1 MKEVAIPLSV
11 DDFKEY
17 MSDMRD
23 RVDDWKALGYDSK
36 SIICK
41 LAMEVSSEDP
51 NWTYTS
57 GQLREIFSLAK

>member
-1 MKEVAIPLSV
+1 MKEIAMPLSV

-17 MSDMRD
+17 MSDMREK
-23 RVDDWKALGYDSK
+23 VSIWKALGYDSET
-36 SIICK
+36 ITCE
-41 LAMEVSSEDP
+41 LAMEVSSENP